1 MIKLT
6 QEKLARAIE
15 RARKLR
21 PFVTFL
27 DLDERLYVVCSA
39 TGLNEYQVRF
49 SVQGKEKFA
58 DCNCQAG
65 KNGMACYHVAAA
77 AAVNIGIQRQ
87 RRAHAA

>member
-1 MIKLT
+1 MILLT
-6 QEKLARAIE
+6 KEGLARAVE

-39 TGLNEYQVRF
+39 TGLNEYKVRF
-49 SVQGKEKFA
+49 SVQGKDKYA
-58 DCNCQAG
+58 DCTCQAG
-65 KNGMACYHVAAA
+65 RNNMACYHVAAA

-87 RRAHAA
+87 RRMREA